1 MILIFFILFLAGSF
15 VASERF
21 KFDNYTLYKI
31 LPKDSSDFVILQE
44 LYENDRRFD
53 FWDDPIPTA
62 EYLNVVAAPHDKI
75 DLENILIQ
83 NNVAFIPTNYS
94 EHTRVSILCYC
105 HTRRRKV
112 WFDCRLWTL
121 AMIKPWLSVSAYDN
135 TVLFFVSNNILSL
148 VENTTD

>member
-15 VASERF
+15 VASEKF

-44 LYENDRRFD
+44 LYEIDRRFD

-62 EYLNVVAAPHDKI
+62 EYLIPPHDKI

-94 EHTRVSILCYC
+94 EHTRSY
-105 HTRRRKV
+105 
-112 WFDCRLWTL
+112 
-121 AMIKPWLSVSAYDN
+121 
-135 TVLFFVSNNILSL
+135 
-148 VENTTD
+148 